1 VTAILI
7 VEDEAKTAETVRLY
21 LERAG
26 YEVELASDGRSGLA
40 LARSGRFALVILDL
54 MLPEIDGLTVCSR
67 LRQETDTRIL
77 MLTARSTEQDRVD
90 GLELGAD
97 DYVTKPFSPRE
108 LVARVRAVLRRADPS
123 EWSGPRRLAHGDLQ
137 LDLDA
142 RAATVEGRSVD
153 LTATEVRLLRALLRA
168 PGRVF
173 TRAELID
180 NALGTDYEGSD
191 RTIDVHVRNL
201 RSKLEPDRAK
211 PRYVETV
218 FGVGYRLGT
227 ENGTA

>member
-1 VTAILI
+1 LTAILI

-26 YEVELASDGRSGLA
+26 YEVGLAADGRTGLA
-40 LARSGRFALVILDL
+40 EARSGRFALVILDL
-54 MLPEIDGLTVCSR
+54 MLPEVDGLTICSR
-67 LRQETDTRIL
+67 LRQETDVRIL
-77 MLTARSTEQDRVD
+77 MLTARSTEQDRVG

-108 LVARVRAVLRRADPS
+108 LVARVRAVLRRTDPS
-123 EWSGPRRLAHGDLQ
+123 ESGPRRLSHGGLA

-142 RAATVEGRSVD
+142 RTAAVDGRQVD
-153 LTATEVRLLRALLRA
+153 LTATEVRLLGALLRA

-173 TRAELID
+173 TREELID
-180 NALGTDYEGSD
+180 NALGVDYEGSD

-201 RSKLEPDRAK
+201 RHKIEPDRAN

-227 ENGTA
+227 ENGPA

>member
-1 VTAILI
+1 
-7 VEDEAKTAETVRLY
+7 
-21 LERAG
+21 
-26 YEVELASDGRSGLA
+26 
-40 LARSGRFALVILDL
+40 
-54 MLPEIDGLTVCSR
+54 
-67 LRQETDTRIL
+67 
-77 MLTARSTEQDRVD
+77 MLTARSTEQDRVG

-108 LVARVRAVLRRADPS
+108 LVARVRAVLRRTDPS
-123 EWSGPRRLAHGDLQ
+123 ESGPRRLSHGGLA

-142 RAATVEGRSVD
+142 RTAAVDGRQVD
-153 LTATEVRLLRALLRA
+153 LTATEVRLLGALLRA

-173 TRAELID
+173 TREELID
-180 NALGTDYEGSD
+180 NALGVDYEGSD

-201 RSKLEPDRAK
+201 RHKIEPDRAN

-227 ENGTA
+227 ENGPA

>member
-40 LARSGRFALVILDL
+40 LARSGRFVLVILDL
-54 MLPEIDGLTVCSR
+54 MLPEIDGLTVCGR
-67 LRQETDTRIL
+67 LRRETDVRIL
-77 MLTARSTEQDRVD
+77 MLTARSTEEDRVG

-108 LVARVRAVLRRADPS
+108 LVARVRAVLRRSDPN
-123 EWSGPRRLAHGDLQ
+123 EGGPRRLSHQGLE

-142 RAATVEGRSVD
+142 RAATVGGRRVD
-153 LTATEVRLLRALLRA
+153 LTATELRLLRALLRT

-180 NALGTDYEGSD
+180 HALGTDYDGSD
-191 RTIDVHVRNL
+191 RTIDAHVRNL
-201 RSKLEPDRAK
+201 RNKIEPDRTN

-218 FGVGYRLGT
+218 FGVGYRLGA
-227 ENGTA
+227 ENGST